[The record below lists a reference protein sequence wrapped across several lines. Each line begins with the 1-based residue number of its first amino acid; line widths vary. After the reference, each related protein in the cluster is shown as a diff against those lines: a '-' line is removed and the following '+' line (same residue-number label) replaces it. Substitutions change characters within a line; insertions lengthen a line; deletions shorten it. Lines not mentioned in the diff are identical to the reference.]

1 MQQAVSGHGRQGAE
15 LGAGCA
21 DIPVT
26 SEKRA
31 AGSTAGLTV
40 TLRAPGMED
49 GHSTHTVPEQRPGA
63 TCQGTAPSSPS
74 PATVPHQGCANDEAH
89 YITTHEIQLCEADQ
103 EPDYPDFGLAP
114 VTWSAPADSAPCSF
128 LEYASFDSQGGTPT
142 DEEDCSYYLSTAS
155 DPNPT
160 DSLGST
166 ELVSTYSDSSRSSS
180 SARSRQDEA
189 TPGVSTG
196 QILLSIKTASKAI
209 NEPGSIQSS
218 HHSAPADARH
228 DPAMSYCLS
237 TAPGSKAL
245 PQLRCHPYSQASD
258 AHRLVAVP
266 PRLQARSGVH
276 ADISSGASSAVS
288 ELDDADKEVRNLTSR
303 AFRSLAYPYFEAINF
318 SSSESTTS
326 LSDQNIGINSWS
338 TYLDWKGGSF
348 LSQKAEKTL
357 HQHTSTTSNF
367 GLKKL
372 GKDASKEQQ
381 VYVQANKSETKAFE
395 LVVSE
400 VGKGANPASSKCIK
414 SGSRV
419 VTLTETLNFSS
430 SNVKACERAN
440 KPASTDHP
448 GSACT
453 DGVTETL
460 PKDRAAPTL
469 EVTKQSNSALVEA
482 MDGTHKSKYASS
494 LLKNIISKKMQLE
507 QEFKMERGEL
517 SDTSHKAAPKEGLQ
531 RQNSKFSEAG
541 SDFTLVSSEDL
552 GEFFSSTPKDATS
565 LDKRVSPFETH
576 REETI
581 CEMKKTASETM
592 KGIFLRSQNSAFRS
606 WKEKEIEKMEK
617 KIEENVA
624 KARRIKIPLERDWRA
639 ELGEISSVQ
648 STKMSRLYVPGI
660 QHTPKE
666 KQVEKQAT
674 KYSVSTYAHQTCF
687 SRNENEIK
695 SEKLHIMEA
704 SVSRLTPRVTP
715 KPQEI
720 KLKLGLSAENKD
732 SPFNIAKLLTPN
744 LAASAASLS
753 KAAED
758 LRNQVPCRAEVLEKM
773 PQFLVRDVR
782 EAKSK
787 VPGAIHQVR
796 DVRKLL
802 KSSYSQDTGEGSGR
816 ASVMSDHSATDP
828 KTKLLPK
835 ISSSLSPIVISC
847 QAVKN
852 KEESEKGSP
861 QDKELEMGLSET
873 VLVHRASGRLPVATI
888 APSKA
893 APTVPVVKIVSK
905 ASKWKQEK
913 PKEPEVK
920 PEPQSPQ
927 SQVALQK
934 LTAAVKTMEQL
945 YVFDKKE
952 WKRKE
957 EPQQLKGS
965 HVLSMIAGHGAPEE
979 AKPAVEIPRKASVPM
994 VSTAP
999 EPPGRRN
1006 SHPGVE
1012 RSPSKAPENKAP
1024 PRTFQVSKFTEAKKQ
1039 EQPETKPISRASVF
1053 TVSAAPARSKQQRTE
1068 ASLNTK
1074 NTRPQQ
1080 QSMEASLNT
1089 KSSQPQQQ
1097 TMEASLNTKNTRPQ
1111 QQTME
1116 ASLNTKNTRPQ
1127 QQSMEASL
1135 KTKSSQPQQ
1144 QTMEASLNTKNT
1156 RPQQQSMEASLKTK
1170 SSQPQQQTMEA
1181 SLNTKNT
1188 RPQQQSMEAS
1198 LNTKSSQPQQ
1208 QTMEASLN
1216 TKSTRPQQQS
1226 MEASLNTM
1234 NTRPQQ
1240 QSLEASLNTMN
1251 TRPQQ
1256 QTMEASLN
1264 TKNTR
1269 TQQQSLEASLNTMN
1283 TRPQQQSLEASLNTM
1298 NTRPQQQTMEASLN
1312 TKNTRPQQQ
1321 SMEDS
1326 HNTKNTRTQ
1335 QQSLEA
1341 SLNTK
1346 KTRTQQQSMEAS
1358 LNTKN
1363 TRPQP
1368 PSTLKIPC
1376 MAIEEPKK
1384 IEVQPPSLV
1393 RKASADFENYLTI
1406 PVKAATEAKP
1416 PASIRDPPTNTR
1428 DLGTAAR
1435 ENIGTAT
1442 REPGT
1447 ATRENIGTAT
1457 RDPGTPTREN
1467 IGTATRDP
1475 GTATRENTGT
1485 ATQDPG
1491 TTAREN
1497 IGIATRDPGTAARD
1511 NTGTASRENTGNA
1524 KEVAGN
1530 PYSSASTREANSV
1543 IRESAPFCTLPPF
1556 STKTQDSSPKSPIKA
1571 PRDWN
1576 SKVREGVQP
1585 TRAASA
1591 GSEPQTPDSVPPA
1604 AIYHHP
1610 LPPMA
1615 MAMPSAQ
1622 GPFYYSPPL
1631 TSATPA
1637 EMYSQTQRKMLV
1649 DLATGQYYL
1658 VDTPVQPIKRRL
1670 FDPETGQ
1677 YVDVPVPPPPVTPV
1691 PLPMP
1696 QLALSP
1702 GAYGPAYMF
1711 YPGFLPTAPTA
1722 VLPPNHLQT
1731 QLSTPVSEHSYEMP
1745 VVDGSHP
1752 VDMGM
1757 ADSPYYLATG
1767 SATANPSIAQAT
1779 SIRRGSLG
1787 CPDGKQVISMLSQP
1801 GPRIVAP
1808 PSFDGTTMRFV
1819 VEHR

>member
-1 MQQAVSGHGRQGAE
+1 MQQAGSGHTDVLQKGAE
-15 LGAGCA
+15 LDAGYVE
-21 DIPVT
+21 IPAT
-26 SEKRA
+26 PEKRA
-31 AGSTAGLTV
+31 ASGGTAGLTV
-40 TLRAPGMED
+40 TLSAVGRAQGMEEEHKLPWSPTQQAAPGKLP
-49 GHSTHTVPEQRPGA
+49 VPG
-63 TCQGTAPSSPS
+63 GTESYPSSSCASDSPS
-74 PATVPHQGCANDEAH
+74 PVIVPHQGCANDEAH

-114 VTWSAPADSAPCSF
+114 STWSEPVDSAPCSF

-166 ELVSTYSDSSRSSS
+166 ELVSTYSDSESSPSSSRSSTRT
-180 SARSRQDEA
+180 RSQQDEA
-189 TPGVSTG
+189 ASGSSKG

-209 NEPGSIQSS
+209 NEPSNI
-218 HHSAPADARH
+218 HSAPASDAKH
-228 DPAMSYCLS
+228 DPDMSYCLS
-237 TAPGSKAL
+237 TATGSKAL
-245 PQLRCHPYSQASD
+245 QQHHCHPYSQTSD
-258 AHRLVAVP
+258 AHRLVAIP
-266 PRLQARSGVH
+266 ARLQARSGVH

-367 GLKKL
+367 GLKKI
-372 GKDASKEQQ
+372 GKNASKEQQ

-400 VGKGANPASSKCIK
+400 VAKGATPASSSKRIK

-430 SNVKACERAN
+430 SNVKAAGSERVS
-440 KPASTDHP
+440 KLASSDHAP

-469 EVTKQSNSALVEA
+469 EVAKQSSSALVEA

-517 SDTSHKAAPKEGLQ
+517 SDTSHKAVPKESEGAKEKGLQ

-552 GEFFSSTPKDATS
+552 GEFFSATPKDATS
-565 LDKRVSPFETH
+565 LDKRMSPFETH

-660 QHTPKE
+660 QHNPKE

-695 SEKLHIMEA
+695 SEKLHILEA

-744 LAASAASLS
+744 LAVSAANLS

-787 VPGAIHQVR
+787 VAGAIHQVR

-802 KSSYSQDTGEGSGR
+802 KSSYSQDTGEGNDRG
-816 ASVMSDHSATDP
+816 SVMSDHSASDP
-828 KTKLLPK
+828 KTKLVPK
-835 ISSSLSPIVISC
+835 ISSSLSPIVITC
-847 QAVKN
+847 QAVKS
-852 KEESEKGSP
+852 KEESDKDSP
-861 QDKELEMGLSET
+861 QDNEMGLSPAET

-888 APSKA
+888 APNKT
-893 APTVPVVKIVSK
+893 APTMPVVKIVSK

-920 PEPQSPQ
+920 PETKSPQ
-927 SQVALQK
+927 SQVALEK

-952 WKRKE
+952 WKRKD
-957 EPQQLKGS
+957 EPRPLKGS
-965 HVLSMIAGHGAPEE
+965 HVLSMIAGHDAPEE
-979 AKPAVEIPRKASVPM
+979 AKPVAEIPRKASVPII
-994 VSTAP
+994 SKPP
-999 EPPGRRN
+999 EPLGRRN

-1012 RSPSKAPENKAP
+1012 RSPPSKPPPAADTMAP

-1039 EQPETKPISRASVF
+1039 EQPEAKPSSRAGTSNLNVF
-1053 TVSAAPARSKQQRTE
+1053 SVSAAPARSK
-1068 ASLNTK
+1068 
-1074 NTRPQQ
+1074 
-1080 QSMEASLNT
+1080 
-1089 KSSQPQQQ
+1089 
-1097 TMEASLNTKNTRPQ
+1097 
-1111 QQTME
+1111 
-1116 ASLNTKNTRPQ
+1116 
-1127 QQSMEASL
+1127 
-1135 KTKSSQPQQ
+1135 
-1144 QTMEASLNTKNT
+1144 
-1156 RPQQQSMEASLKTK
+1156 
-1170 SSQPQQQTMEA
+1170 
-1181 SLNTKNT
+1181 
-1188 RPQQQSMEAS
+1188 
-1198 LNTKSSQPQQ
+1198 
-1208 QTMEASLN
+1208 
-1216 TKSTRPQQQS
+1216 
-1226 MEASLNTM
+1226 
-1234 NTRPQQ
+1234 
-1240 QSLEASLNTMN
+1240 
-1251 TRPQQ
+1251 
-1256 QTMEASLN
+1256 
-1264 TKNTR
+1264 
-1269 TQQQSLEASLNTMN
+1269 
-1283 TRPQQQSLEASLNTM
+1283 
-1298 NTRPQQQTMEASLN
+1298 
-1312 TKNTRPQQQ
+1312 
-1321 SMEDS
+1321 
-1326 HNTKNTRTQ
+1326 
-1335 QQSLEA
+1335 
-1341 SLNTK
+1341 
-1346 KTRTQQQSMEAS
+1346 QQSMEAS

-1363 TRPQP
+1363 SRPQP
-1368 PSTLKIPC
+1368 PNTLKIPG
-1376 MAIEEPKK
+1376 MAIEEPRKT
-1384 IEVQPPSLV
+1384 EVQPPSLV

-1406 PVKAATEAKP
+1406 PVKAAAEAKP
-1416 PASIRDPPTNTR
+1416 PVSTRDPPPN
-1428 DLGTAAR
+1428 
-1435 ENIGTAT
+1435 
-1442 REPGT
+1442 
-1447 ATRENIGTAT
+1447 
-1457 RDPGTPTREN
+1457 
-1467 IGTATRDP
+1467 
-1475 GTATRENTGT
+1475 TRENTGT
-1485 ATQDPG
+1485 A
-1491 TTAREN
+1491 
-1497 IGIATRDPGTAARD
+1497 
-1511 NTGTASRENTGNA
+1511 
-1524 KEVAGN
+1524 KEVA
-1530 PYSSASTREANSV
+1530 PSTKDSSASTNVTREPA
-1543 IRESAPFCTLPPF
+1543 ALCTLPPF
-1556 STKTQDSSPKSPIKA
+1556 STKTQDSSPIKA

-1576 SKVREGVQP
+1576 SKVKEGVQP
-1585 TRAASA
+1585 TRATSA

-1622 GPFYYSPPL
+1622 GPIYYSPPL

-1637 EMYSQTQRKMLV
+1637 EMYPQTQRKMLV

-1658 VDTPVQPIKRRL
+1658 VETPVQPMKRRL

-1677 YVDVPVPPPPVTPV
+1677 YVDVSVPPPPVTPV

-1711 YPGFLPTAPTA
+1711 YPGFLPTAPTI
-1722 VLPPNHLQT
+1722 LPPNHLQT

-1745 VVDGSHP
+1745 VVDGPHP
-1752 VDMGM
+1752 GDMGM

>member
-1 MQQAVSGHGRQGAE
+1 
-15 LGAGCA
+15 
-21 DIPVT
+21 
-26 SEKRA
+26 
-31 AGSTAGLTV
+31 
-40 TLRAPGMED
+40 MED
-49 GHSTHTVPEQRPGA
+49 GHKGPEQRPGA
-63 TCQGTAPSSPS
+63 RDPPS
-74 PATVPHQGCANDEAH
+74 PVTVPHQGCANDEAH

-103 EPDYPDFGLAP
+103 EPDYPAFGLAP
-114 VTWSAPADSAPCSF
+114 ATWSEPVDSAPCSF

-166 ELVSTYSDSSRSSS
+166 ELVSSSSSRSSS
-180 SARSRQDEA
+180 QSSTRSRQDEA

-196 QILLSIKTASKAI
+196 QILLSIQTAAKAI
-209 NEPGSIQSS
+209 NEPGPIQSS
-218 HHSAPADARH
+218 APASDAGH
-228 DPAMSYCLS
+228 DPAMSLT
-237 TAPGSKAL
+237 TAPGSRAL
-245 PQLRCHPYSQASD
+245 QRHPHPASD
-258 AHRLVAVP
+258 AHRLVALP
-266 PRLQARSGVH
+266 ARLQARSGVH

-288 ELDDADKEVRNLTSR
+288 ELDDADKEVRSLTSR

-326 LSDQNIGINSWS
+326 LSDQNLGINSWS

-357 HQHTSTTSNF
+357 HQHTSSTANF

-372 GKDASKEQQ
+372 GKDAGKEQQ

-400 VGKGANPASSKCIK
+400 VGKGANPASSKRIK

-419 VTLTETLNFSS
+419 VTLTETLNFS
-430 SNVKACERAN
+430 
-440 KPASTDHP
+440 TDHAP

-460 PKDRAAPTL
+460 PKDRAAPSL
-469 EVTKQSNSALVEA
+469 EVAKQSSSALVEA

-517 SDTSHKAAPKEGLQ
+517 SDTSHRAAPKEGEGTKDKGLQ
-531 RQNSKFSEAG
+531 RQNSKFSEAS
-541 SDFTLVSSEDL
+541 SDFTLVSTEDL
-552 GEFFSSTPKDATS
+552 GEFFSATPKEATS
-565 LDKRVSPFETH
+565 LDKRMSPFETH

-639 ELGEISSVQ
+639 ELGEISNVQ
-648 STKMSRLYVPGI
+648 ATKMSRLYVPGI

-687 SRNENEIK
+687 SRNENELK
-695 SEKLHIMEA
+695 SEKLQILEA

-744 LAASAASLS
+744 SAASLT

-758 LRNQVPCRAEVLEKM
+758 LRSQVPCRAEVLEKM

-802 KSSYSQDTGEGSGR
+802 KSSYSQDPGEGR
-816 ASVMSDHSATDP
+816 ASVLSDHSATDP
-828 KTKLLPK
+828 KARLAPR
-835 ISSSLSPIVISC
+835 ISSSLSPIVITC
-847 QAVKN
+847 QAVKS

-861 QDKELEMGLSET
+861 QDTEMGPET

-888 APSKA
+888 APSKT
-893 APTVPVVKIVSK
+893 APTMPVVKIVSK

-913 PKEPEVK
+913 PKEPEGK
-920 PEPQSPQ
+920 PEPKSPQ

-945 YVFDKKE
+945 YVFDKE

-979 AKPAVEIPRKASVPM
+979 AKPVAEIPRKA
-994 VSTAP
+994 P
-999 EPPGRRN
+999 EPLGRRH
-1006 SHPGVE
+1006 SHPGAE
-1012 RSPSKAPENKAP
+1012 SSPGKPPENKAP

-1039 EQPETKPISRASVF
+1039 EETKPSSRAGNVNVF
-1053 TVSAAPARSKQQRTE
+1053 TVSAAPARSK
-1068 ASLNTK
+1068 
-1074 NTRPQQ
+1074 
-1080 QSMEASLNT
+1080 
-1089 KSSQPQQQ
+1089 
-1097 TMEASLNTKNTRPQ
+1097 
-1111 QQTME
+1111 
-1116 ASLNTKNTRPQ
+1116 
-1127 QQSMEASL
+1127 
-1135 KTKSSQPQQ
+1135 
-1144 QTMEASLNTKNT
+1144 
-1156 RPQQQSMEASLKTK
+1156 
-1170 SSQPQQQTMEA
+1170 
-1181 SLNTKNT
+1181 
-1188 RPQQQSMEAS
+1188 
-1198 LNTKSSQPQQ
+1198 
-1208 QTMEASLN
+1208 
-1216 TKSTRPQQQS
+1216 
-1226 MEASLNTM
+1226 
-1234 NTRPQQ
+1234 
-1240 QSLEASLNTMN
+1240 
-1251 TRPQQ
+1251 
-1256 QTMEASLN
+1256 
-1264 TKNTR
+1264 
-1269 TQQQSLEASLNTMN
+1269 
-1283 TRPQQQSLEASLNTM
+1283 
-1298 NTRPQQQTMEASLN
+1298 
-1312 TKNTRPQQQ
+1312 
-1321 SMEDS
+1321 
-1326 HNTKNTRTQ
+1326 
-1335 QQSLEA
+1335 
-1341 SLNTK
+1341 
-1346 KTRTQQQSMEAS
+1346 QQSMEAS

-1368 PSTLKIPC
+1368 PSTLKIPGV
-1376 MAIEEPKK
+1376 AIEEPKK
-1384 IEVQPPSLV
+1384 TDVQPPSLV

-1416 PASIRDPPTNTR
+1416 PVSIRDPPTNTR
-1428 DLGTAAR
+1428 DPGTAAL
-1435 ENIGTAT
+1435 ENT
-1442 REPGT
+1442 
-1447 ATRENIGTAT
+1447 
-1457 RDPGTPTREN
+1457 
-1467 IGTATRDP
+1467 GTATRDP
-1475 GTATRENTGT
+1475 GTAVREKIGTASQENIGTAAQEKIGT
-1485 ATQDPG
+1485 ATRNPG
-1491 TTAREN
+1491 K
-1497 IGIATRDPGTAARD
+1497 AA
-1511 NTGTASRENTGNA
+1511 RENTGNT
-1524 KEVAGN
+1524 KEVAPN
-1530 PYSSASTREANSV
+1530 PYSSASTREAASV
-1543 IRESAPFCTLPPF
+1543 IRDSATFCTLPPF

-1622 GPFYYSPPL
+1622 GPIYYSPPL

-1637 EMYSQTQRKMLV
+1637 EMYPQTQRKMLV

-1745 VVDGSHP
+1745 VVDVSHP

-1767 SATANPSIAQAT
+1767 SATANPAIAQAT

>member
-1074 NTRPQQ
+1074 NTRPQ
-1080 QSMEASLNT
+1080 
-1089 KSSQPQQQ
+1089 
-1097 TMEASLNTKNTRPQ
+1097 
-1111 QQTME
+1111 
-1116 ASLNTKNTRPQ
+1116 
-1127 QQSMEASL
+1127 
-1135 KTKSSQPQQ
+1135 
-1144 QTMEASLNTKNT
+1144 
-1156 RPQQQSMEASLKTK
+1156 
-1170 SSQPQQQTMEA
+1170 
-1181 SLNTKNT
+1181 
-1188 RPQQQSMEAS
+1188 
-1198 LNTKSSQPQQ
+1198 
-1208 QTMEASLN
+1208 
-1216 TKSTRPQQQS
+1216 
-1226 MEASLNTM
+1226 
-1234 NTRPQQ
+1234 
-1240 QSLEASLNTMN
+1240 
-1251 TRPQQ
+1251 
-1256 QTMEASLN
+1256 
-1264 TKNTR
+1264 
-1269 TQQQSLEASLNTMN
+1269 
-1283 TRPQQQSLEASLNTM
+1283 
-1298 NTRPQQQTMEASLN
+1298 
-1312 TKNTRPQQQ
+1312 
-1321 SMEDS
+1321 
-1326 HNTKNTRTQ
+1326 
-1335 QQSLEA
+1335 
-1341 SLNTK
+1341 
-1346 KTRTQQQSMEAS
+1346 
-1358 LNTKN
+1358 
-1363 TRPQP
+1363 P

-1428 DLGTAAR
+1428 DLGT
-1435 ENIGTAT
+1435 G
-1442 REPGT
+1442 
-1447 ATRENIGTAT
+1447 
-1457 RDPGTPTREN
+1457 
-1467 IGTATRDP
+1467 
-1475 GTATRENTGT
+1475 
-1485 ATQDPG
+1485 
-1491 TTAREN
+1491 
-1497 IGIATRDPGTAARD
+1497 
-1511 NTGTASRENTGNA
+1511 ENTGNA

-1622 GPFYYSPPL
+1622 GPIYYSPPL

>member
-31 AGSTAGLTV
+31 AGSAAGLTV
-40 TLRAPGMED
+40 TLSALGRAPGMED
-49 GHSTHTVPEQRPGA
+49 GHSTHKVQEQRPGA

-74 PATVPHQGCANDEAH
+74 PAPVPHQGCANDEAH

-180 SARSRQDEA
+180 SARSSSARSRQDEA

-209 NEPGSIQSS
+209 NEPGSIPSS
-218 HHSAPADARH
+218 QHSAPADARH
-228 DPAMSYCLS
+228 DPDMSYCLS

-245 PQLRCHPYSQASD
+245 PQHHCHPYSQASD

-266 PRLQARSGVH
+266 ARLQARSGVH

-400 VGKGANPASSKCIK
+400 VGKGANPASSKRIK

-430 SNVKACERAN
+430 SNVKACAGSERAN

-517 SDTSHKAAPKEGLQ
+517 SDTSHKAAPKEGEGAKEKGLQ
-531 RQNSKFSEAG
+531 RQNSKFSEAD

-552 GEFFSSTPKDATS
+552 GEFFSATPKDATS

-835 ISSSLSPIVISC
+835 ISSSLSPIVITC

-861 QDKELEMGLSET
+861 QDNELEMGLSET

-888 APSKA
+888 APSKT
-893 APTVPVVKIVSK
+893 APTMPVVKIVSK

-920 PEPQSPQ
+920 PEPKSPQ

-979 AKPAVEIPRKASVPM
+979 PKPAVEIPRKASVPM

-1039 EQPETKPISRASVF
+1039 EQPETKPSSRASVF
-1053 TVSAAPARSKQQRTE
+1053 TVSAAPARSKQQSTEASLNTKNTRPQQQIMEASLNTKNTRIQQQSMEASLNTKNTRPQQQSTEASLNTKNTRIQQQSME

-1089 KSSQPQQQ
+1089 KNTRPQQQ
-1097 TMEASLNTKNTRPQ
+1097 STEASLNTKNTRI
-1111 QQTME
+1111 
-1116 ASLNTKNTRPQ
+1116 
-1127 QQSMEASL
+1127 
-1135 KTKSSQPQQ
+1135 
-1144 QTMEASLNTKNT
+1144 
-1156 RPQQQSMEASLKTK
+1156 
-1170 SSQPQQQTMEA
+1170 QQQTMEA

-1198 LNTKSSQPQQ
+1198 LNTK
-1208 QTMEASLN
+1208 N
-1216 TKSTRPQQQS
+1216 
-1226 MEASLNTM
+1226 
-1234 NTRPQQ
+1234 
-1240 QSLEASLNTMN
+1240 
-1251 TRPQQ
+1251 
-1256 QTMEASLN
+1256 
-1264 TKNTR
+1264 
-1269 TQQQSLEASLNTMN
+1269 
-1283 TRPQQQSLEASLNTM
+1283 
-1298 NTRPQQQTMEASLN
+1298 
-1312 TKNTRPQQQ
+1312 
-1321 SMEDS
+1321 
-1326 HNTKNTRTQ
+1326 
-1335 QQSLEA
+1335 
-1341 SLNTK
+1341 
-1346 KTRTQQQSMEAS
+1346 TRTQQQSMEAS

-1368 PSTLKIPC
+1368 PSTLKIPG

-1384 IEVQPPSLV
+1384 TEVQPPSLV

-1435 ENIGTAT
+1435 EI
-1442 REPGT
+1442 
-1447 ATRENIGTAT
+1447 IGTAT
-1457 RDPGTPTREN
+1457 RDPGSATREN

-1475 GTATRENTGT
+1475 GTATRENIGT
-1485 ATQDPG
+1485 
-1491 TTAREN
+1491 
-1497 IGIATRDPGTAARD
+1497 ATRDPGTATRENIGTATRD
-1511 NTGTASRENTGNA
+1511 PGTTAQENIGTASRDPGTAAKDNSGTAALENTGTASRENTGNA

-1530 PYSSASTREANSV
+1530 PYSSASTREATSV

-1610 LPPMA
+1610 LPPIT

-1622 GPFYYSPPL
+1622 GPIYYSPPF

-1637 EMYSQTQRKMLV
+1637 EMYPQTQRKMLV

>member
-1 MQQAVSGHGRQGAE
+1 MHQ
-15 LGAGCA
+15 
-21 DIPVT
+21 
-26 SEKRA
+26 
-31 AGSTAGLTV
+31 
-40 TLRAPGMED
+40 
-49 GHSTHTVPEQRPGA
+49 
-63 TCQGTAPSSPS
+63 
-74 PATVPHQGCANDEAH
+74 QGCANDEAH

-103 EPDYPDFGLAP
+103 DPDYPDFGLAP
-114 VTWSAPADSAPCSF
+114 TTWSEPVDSAPCSF

-142 DEEDCSYYLSTAS
+142 DEDCSYYLSTAS

-166 ELVSTYSDSSRSSS
+166 ELVSTFSDSETSPSSSRSST
-180 SARSRQDEA
+180 RNRLDES
-189 TPGVSTG
+189 TPGIAKG

-209 NEPGSIQSS
+209 NEPSNIQSNQN
-218 HHSAPADARH
+218 SAPADAKH
-228 DPAMSYCLS
+228 DPDMSYCLS
-237 TAPGSKAL
+237 TATGSKAL
-245 PQLRCHPYSQASD
+245 QQHHLHPYTQATD
-258 AHRLVAVP
+258 AHRLVAIP
-266 PRLQARSGVH
+266 ARLQARSGVH

-357 HQHTSTTSNF
+357 HQHSSTTSNF
-367 GLKKL
+367 GLKKV

-381 VYVQANKSETKAFE
+381 QVYMQANKSETKAFE

-400 VGKGANPASSKCIK
+400 VAEKGANPSCSSKRIK

-430 SNVKACERAN
+430 SNVKASAAG
-440 KPASTDHP
+440 KQAGTDHAPASA
-448 GSACT
+448 GT

-460 PKDRAAPTL
+460 PRDRAAPSL
-469 EVTKQSNSALVEA
+469 EVTKQNSSTLAEA
-482 MDGTHKSKYASS
+482 MEGTHKSKYASK

-517 SDTSHKAAPKEGLQ
+517 SDTSHKAALKECEGAKDKGLQ

-552 GEFFSSTPKDATS
+552 GEFFESKPATPKDMTS
-565 LDKRVSPFETH
+565 LDKGMMSPFETQ

-695 SEKLHIMEA
+695 SEKLHILEA
-704 SVSRLTPRVTP
+704 SVSRMTPRITP
-715 KPQEI
+715 RPQEI
-720 KLKLGLSAENKD
+720 KLKLGLSTENKD

-758 LRNQVPCRAEVLEKM
+758 LRNQVPSRADVLEKM
-773 PQFLVRDVR
+773 PQFTVRDVR
-782 EAKSK
+782 EAKPK
-787 VPGAIHQVR
+787 AQGAIHQVR

-802 KSSYSQDTGEGSGR
+802 KSSYSHDTGEGSDRG
-816 ASVMSDHSATDP
+816 SVMSDHSSSDP
-828 KTKLLPK
+828 KSKPSPVSK
-835 ISSSLSPIVISC
+835 ISSSLSPIVITC
-847 QAVKN
+847 QAVKS
-852 KEESEKGSP
+852 KEEGEKDSADNGLEKGLSP
-861 QDKELEMGLSET
+861 AET

-888 APSKA
+888 APNKTG
-893 APTVPVVKIVSK
+893 PRMPVVKIVSK

-920 PEPQSPQ
+920 LPEPKSPQ
-927 SQVALQK
+927 SQAALEK

-952 WKRKE
+952 WKRKD
-957 EPQQLKGS
+957 EPQRVKGS
-965 HVLSMIAGHGAPEE
+965 HVLSMIACHEGSGDGKLAEQV
-979 AKPAVEIPRKASVPM
+979 KPVAGTTRKASVPL
-994 VSTAP
+994 VSKVP
-999 EPPGRRN
+999 EPLVRRN

-1012 RSPSKAPENKAP
+1012 RTPTKPPPAIENKAP

-1039 EQPETKPISRASVF
+1039 EQQETKASSRVGGSNVNVF
-1053 TVSAAPARSKQQRTE
+1053 TVSAATAKSK
-1068 ASLNTK
+1068 
-1074 NTRPQQ
+1074 
-1080 QSMEASLNT
+1080 
-1089 KSSQPQQQ
+1089 
-1097 TMEASLNTKNTRPQ
+1097 
-1111 QQTME
+1111 
-1116 ASLNTKNTRPQ
+1116 
-1127 QQSMEASL
+1127 
-1135 KTKSSQPQQ
+1135 
-1144 QTMEASLNTKNT
+1144 
-1156 RPQQQSMEASLKTK
+1156 
-1170 SSQPQQQTMEA
+1170 
-1181 SLNTKNT
+1181 
-1188 RPQQQSMEAS
+1188 
-1198 LNTKSSQPQQ
+1198 
-1208 QTMEASLN
+1208 
-1216 TKSTRPQQQS
+1216 
-1226 MEASLNTM
+1226 
-1234 NTRPQQ
+1234 Q
-1240 QSLEASLNTMN
+1240 QSLENTLNT
-1251 TRPQQ
+1251 R
-1256 QTMEASLN
+1256 
-1264 TKNTR
+1264 
-1269 TQQQSLEASLNTMN
+1269 
-1283 TRPQQQSLEASLNTM
+1283 
-1298 NTRPQQQTMEASLN
+1298 
-1312 TKNTRPQQQ
+1312 
-1321 SMEDS
+1321 
-1326 HNTKNTRTQ
+1326 
-1335 QQSLEA
+1335 
-1341 SLNTK
+1341 
-1346 KTRTQQQSMEAS
+1346 
-1358 LNTKN
+1358 N

-1368 PSTLKIPC
+1368 PTTLKIPSLST
-1376 MAIEEPKK
+1376 EEPKK
-1384 IEVQPPSLV
+1384 TDVQPPTLV

-1416 PASIRDPPTNTR
+1416 PVNN
-1428 DLGTAAR
+1428 R
-1435 ENIGTAT
+1435 EGIGSAKEAT
-1442 REPGT
+1442 PST
-1447 ATRENIGTAT
+1447 KDSTREN
-1457 RDPGTPTREN
+1457 
-1467 IGTATRDP
+1467 
-1475 GTATRENTGT
+1475 
-1485 ATQDPG
+1485 
-1491 TTAREN
+1491 
-1497 IGIATRDPGTAARD
+1497 
-1511 NTGTASRENTGNA
+1511 
-1524 KEVAGN
+1524 
-1530 PYSSASTREANSV
+1530 SSIIREAAATV
-1543 IRESAPFCTLPPF
+1543 RESAALCTLPPF
-1556 STKTQDSSPKSPIKA
+1556 NTKTQSSSPKSPIKG
-1571 PRDWN
+1571 PRDWSN
-1576 SKVREGVQP
+1576 KVKEGVQP
-1585 TRAASA
+1585 TRAPSA

-1610 LPPMA
+1610 LPPVA

-1622 GPFYYSPPL
+1622 GPIYYSPPM

-1637 EMYSQTQRKMLV
+1637 EMYPQTQRKMLV

-1658 VDTPVQPIKRRL
+1658 VDTPVQPVKRRL

-1691 PLPMP
+1691 PLHMP

-1711 YPGFLPTAPTA
+1711 YPGFLPPTPTA
-1722 VLPPNHLQT
+1722 VLPPNALQT
-1731 QLSTPVSEHSYEMP
+1731 QLSNPGSEQPYEMP
-1745 VVDGSHP
+1745 VIDGSQP
-1752 VDMGM
+1752 GDLGVT
-1757 ADSPYYLATG
+1757 DSPYYLATG
-1767 SATANPSIAQAT
+1767 SATANSSVGQA
-1779 SIRRGSLG
+1779 SNIRRGSLG
-1787 CPDGKQVISMLSQP
+1787 CPDGKQVISMLAQP

>member
-1 MQQAVSGHGRQGAE
+1 MQQALSGHTPGADSLKKGAE
-15 LGAGCA
+15 LETRYVE
-21 DIPVT
+21 IPVT
-26 SEKRA
+26 PEKRA
-31 AGSTAGLTV
+31 AGTAGLTV
-40 TLRAPGMED
+40 TLSAVGRAQGMED
-49 GHSTHTVPEQRPGA
+49 GHNMFSWSPEQCPTPGKLPVTGG
-63 TCQGTAPSSPS
+63 TCEGTASYPSSRASDSPS
-74 PATVPHQGCANDEAH
+74 PVIMPHQGCANDEAH

-114 VTWSAPADSAPCSF
+114 STWSEPVDSAPCSF

-166 ELVSTYSDSSRSSS
+166 ELVSTYSESDSSPSSRSST
-180 SARSRQDEA
+180 RNRQEQA
-189 TPGVSTG
+189 TPEISKG
-196 QILLSIKTASKAI
+196 QILLSIKTASKTI
-209 NEPGSIQSS
+209 NEPIQSNQ
-218 HHSAPADARH
+218 HSAPADAKH
-228 DPAMSYCLS
+228 EPDMSYCLS
-237 TAPGSKAL
+237 TATGSKAL
-245 PQLRCHPYSQASD
+245 QHHCHPYSQASD
-258 AHRLVAVP
+258 AHRLVAIP
-266 PRLQARSGVH
+266 ARLQARSGVH

-367 GLKKL
+367 GLKKI

-381 VYVQANKSETKAFE
+381 VFLQANKSETKAFE

-400 VGKGANPASSKCIK
+400 VAKGANPASSSKRIK

-430 SNVKACERAN
+430 SNVKASAAGSEQAS
-440 KPASTDHP
+440 KLASTDHAP

-460 PKDRAAPTL
+460 PTDRAAPTL
-469 EVTKQSNSALVEA
+469 EVNKQSNSSLVEA

-517 SDTSHKAAPKEGLQ
+517 SDTSHKAVPKEIEGVKEKGLQ

-552 GEFFSSTPKDATS
+552 GEFFSATPKDATS
-565 LDKRVSPFETH
+565 IDKRMSPFETH

-624 KARRIKIPLERDWRA
+624 KARRIKIPLERDWKA

-695 SEKLHIMEA
+695 SEKLQILEA

-744 LAASAASLS
+744 LAATAASLS

-758 LRNQVPCRAEVLEKM
+758 LRNQVPCRADVMEKM

-782 EAKSK
+782 ESKTK

-802 KSSYSQDTGEGSGR
+802 KSSYSQDTGEGNGR
-816 ASVMSDHSATDP
+816 SSVMSDHSATDP
-828 KTKLLPK
+828 KSKLVPK
-835 ISSSLSPIVISC
+835 ISSSLSPIVITC
-847 QAVKN
+847 QAVRS
-852 KEESEKGSP
+852 KEETEKGSP
-861 QDKELEMGLSET
+861 QDNELEMGLSPAET

-888 APSKA
+888 APNKTG
-893 APTVPVVKIVSK
+893 PRMPVVKIVSK

-920 PEPQSPQ
+920 PEPKSPQ
-927 SQVALQK
+927 SQAALAK

-952 WKRKE
+952 WKRKD
-957 EPQQLKGS
+957 EPQPLKGS
-965 HVLSMIAGHGAPEE
+965 HVLSMISGQGAPEE
-979 AKPAVEIPRKASVPM
+979 AKPVGEIPRKASVPM
-994 VSTAP
+994 ISKAP
-999 EPPGRRN
+999 EPLVRRN

-1012 RSPSKAPENKAP
+1012 KSPSKPPPENKP
-1024 PRTFQVSKFTEAKKQ
+1024 HKTFQVSKFTEAKKQ
-1039 EQPETKPISRASVF
+1039 DQTEPKPSSRAGTSNVNVF
-1053 TVSAAPARSKQQRTE
+1053 TVSAAPARSK
-1068 ASLNTK
+1068 
-1074 NTRPQQ
+1074 
-1080 QSMEASLNT
+1080 
-1089 KSSQPQQQ
+1089 
-1097 TMEASLNTKNTRPQ
+1097 
-1111 QQTME
+1111 
-1116 ASLNTKNTRPQ
+1116 
-1127 QQSMEASL
+1127 
-1135 KTKSSQPQQ
+1135 
-1144 QTMEASLNTKNT
+1144 
-1156 RPQQQSMEASLKTK
+1156 
-1170 SSQPQQQTMEA
+1170 
-1181 SLNTKNT
+1181 
-1188 RPQQQSMEAS
+1188 
-1198 LNTKSSQPQQ
+1198 
-1208 QTMEASLN
+1208 
-1216 TKSTRPQQQS
+1216 
-1226 MEASLNTM
+1226 
-1234 NTRPQQ
+1234 
-1240 QSLEASLNTMN
+1240 
-1251 TRPQQ
+1251 
-1256 QTMEASLN
+1256 
-1264 TKNTR
+1264 
-1269 TQQQSLEASLNTMN
+1269 
-1283 TRPQQQSLEASLNTM
+1283 
-1298 NTRPQQQTMEASLN
+1298 
-1312 TKNTRPQQQ
+1312 
-1321 SMEDS
+1321 
-1326 HNTKNTRTQ
+1326 
-1335 QQSLEA
+1335 
-1341 SLNTK
+1341 
-1346 KTRTQQQSMEAS
+1346 QQSMEAS

-1368 PSTLKIPC
+1368 PSTLKIPG

-1384 IEVQPPSLV
+1384 TEVQPPSLV

-1406 PVKAATEAKP
+1406 PVKAAAEAKP
-1416 PASIRDPPTNTR
+1416 PVSTRDPPTNNR
-1428 DLGTAAR
+1428 D
-1435 ENIGTAT
+1435 
-1442 REPGT
+1442 
-1447 ATRENIGTAT
+1447 
-1457 RDPGTPTREN
+1457 
-1467 IGTATRDP
+1467 
-1475 GTATRENTGT
+1475 TGT
-1485 ATQDPG
+1485 G
-1491 TTAREN
+1491 T
-1497 IGIATRDPGTAARD
+1497 
-1511 NTGTASRENTGNA
+1511 RENTGNA
-1524 KEVAGN
+1524 KEV
-1530 PYSSASTREANSV
+1530 PITKDSSAREPTSV
-1543 IRESAPFCTLPPF
+1543 IRESAALCTLPPF
-1556 STKTQDSSPKSPIKA
+1556 NTKAQEPNPKSPIKA
-1571 PRDWN
+1571 PRDWSN
-1576 SKVREGVQP
+1576 KVKEGVQP

-1591 GSEPQTPDSVPPA
+1591 GSEPQTPDSIPPA

-1622 GPFYYSPPL
+1622 GPIYYSPPM

-1637 EMYSQTQRKMLV
+1637 EMYPQTQRKMLV

-1711 YPGFLPTAPTA
+1711 YPGFLPTPPTA
-1722 VLPPNHLQT
+1722 ILPPNHLQT

-1745 VVDGSHP
+1745 IVDGSHP
-1752 VDMGM
+1752 GDMSM

-1779 SIRRGSLG
+1779 AIRRGSLG